1 MGTIKGQN
9 LRVMVGGKCIAMATS
24 CQFHISAQMEDS
36 STKDSTGD
44 WQEQEVV
51 GLSWDAQTDSLVTL
65 EDNGTNGELPQDLL
79 SLIIN
84 KTKVQL
90 TFDQTA
96 GTNNRTGQ
104 NAVIKKTGY
113 AYLTDVQVT
122 AANRQNSTL
131 MQIQRDGDLLF
142 FEFSDTNPDS
152 GEKFH
157 YICYFFKASDA
168 FWSIQFATHTD
179 DLATQRPAI
188 IDYAKS
194 IQFIQ

>member
-24 CQFHISAQMEDS
+24 CTFHIGTSLEDS

-51 GLSWDAQTDSLVTL
+51 GLNWDASCDSLVTL
-65 EDNGTNGELPQDLL
+65 VDNGSNGELPADLL

-84 KTKVQL
+84 KTKVTL

-104 NAVIKKTGY
+104 NAAIKRSGMAFVSDVT
-113 AYLTDVQVT
+113 LTAQ
-122 AANRQNSTL
+122 NRTNSTC
-131 MQIQRDGDLLF
+131 
-142 FEFSDTNPDS
+142 SV
-152 GEKFH
+152 
-157 YICYFFKASDA
+157 
-168 FWSIQFATHTD
+168 QFTGTGA
-179 DLATQRPAI
+179 L
-188 IDYAKS
+188 S
-194 IQFIQ
+194 